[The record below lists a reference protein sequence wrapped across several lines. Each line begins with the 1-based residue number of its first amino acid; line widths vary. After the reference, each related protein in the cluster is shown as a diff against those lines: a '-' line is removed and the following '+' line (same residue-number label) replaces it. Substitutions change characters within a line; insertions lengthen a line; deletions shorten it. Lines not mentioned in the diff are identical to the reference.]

1 MTQIGLFFGT
11 DTGSTRKIAKLIK
24 KKLGDTVAD
33 PVNINRVL
41 AVNFMSYPLLI
52 LGTPTL
58 GSGELPGLTAGGSEQ
73 SWEEFLPSIEDADF
87 TGKTL
92 ALFGLGD
99 QVGYPDEFVDALGFL
114 YDFFQ
119 TRGAKLVGRWP
130 ADGYDFALSTA
141 ERDGE
146 FVGLVLDQDNQRE
159 LTESRLDEWLQAVMM
174 DMNLQI
180 EVAV

>member
-1 MTQIGLFFGT
+1 MAQIGLFFGT
-11 DTGSTRKIAKLIK
+11 DTGNTRKIAKLIK
-24 KKLGDTVAD
+24 KKLGDAVAD
-33 PVNINRVL
+33 PLNINRVS
-41 AVNFMSYPLLI
+41 AADFESYPLLI

-58 GSGELPGLTAGGSEQ
+58 GNGELPGQTAGGVEE
-73 SWEEFLPSIEDADF
+73 SWEEFLPSIESSDF

-99 QVGYPDEFVDALGFL
+99 QVGYPDEFVNALGFL

-119 TRGAKLVGRWP
+119 ARGAKLVGSWSTE
-130 ADGYDFALSTA
+130 GYDFAQSAA

-146 FVGLVLDQDNQRE
+146 FVGLALDQDNQRE
-159 LTESRLDEWLQAVMM
+159 LTEERLDDWLRAVMM
-174 DMNLQI
+174 EMNLQV